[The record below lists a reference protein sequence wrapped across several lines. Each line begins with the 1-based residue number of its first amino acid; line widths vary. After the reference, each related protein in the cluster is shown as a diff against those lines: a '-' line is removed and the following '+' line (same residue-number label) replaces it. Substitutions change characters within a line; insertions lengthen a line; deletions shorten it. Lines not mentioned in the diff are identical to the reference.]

1 MLTVTPLQC
10 ILDLITT
17 SKVACTRCQK
27 ICPIEDST
35 SRRISLSTI
44 HQLFDAHSQLKLIS
58 SMIEEYDREIAMSIS
73 HVDAVLNIPPPE
85 GYMYISI
92 TPLEQLRM
100 SLKRCACLLNHIT
113 SKKEKD
119 TIDHLWMS
127 CLHGIIAYKSSW
139 YKLFDI
145 LEDSQPSLHKMVAVF
160 SRVRQCLHTT
170 SDYILQIQVHHE
182 ELYYN
187 KIISELNMPNDIAL
201 EIGKYLM
208 FSHPSTI

>member
-1 MLTVTPLQC
+1 
-10 ILDLITT
+10 
-17 SKVACTRCQK
+17 
-27 ICPIEDST
+27 
-35 SRRISLSTI
+35 
-44 HQLFDAHSQLKLIS
+44 
-58 SMIEEYDREIAMSIS
+58 
-73 HVDAVLNIPPPE
+73 
-85 GYMYISI
+85 
-92 TPLEQLRM
+92 
-100 SLKRCACLLNHIT
+100 
-113 SKKEKD
+113 
-119 TIDHLWMS
+119 MS

-201 EIGKYLM
+201 EIGNYLIC
-208 FSHPSTI
+208 SHPSTI